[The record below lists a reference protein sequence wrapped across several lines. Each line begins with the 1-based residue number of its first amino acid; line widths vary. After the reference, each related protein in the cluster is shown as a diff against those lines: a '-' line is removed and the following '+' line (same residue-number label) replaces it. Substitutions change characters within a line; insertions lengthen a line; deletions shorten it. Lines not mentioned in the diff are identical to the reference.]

1 MNLVEN
7 PADPN
12 RCKGAAPDG
21 QCRAVAEPGSEYC
34 KAHGGRSN
42 KNEMETRSYLL
53 TQVDYKRRLAQLQ
66 AQSEPIRELKD
77 AIALTHM
84 LIEKRF
90 NLIKDDNDLL
100 AACGP
105 LNSLLLTMERLV
117 KSAVQLEQNLGA
129 LLSKPTVLNLGQ
141 TIVTIIIDELAGIPD
156 YEERVDRINSRIF
169 ESIAL
174 TSNVESK
181 QHG

>member
-1 MNLVEN
+1 MSRIEY
-7 PADPN
+7 PADPR
-12 RCKGAAPDG
+12 RCKAAAAAG
-21 QCRAVAEPGSEYC
+21 QCREVVEHGSEYC
-34 KAHGGRSN
+34 KVHGGRST
-42 KNEMETRSYLL
+42 KNEEDTRSYLL

-90 NLIKDDNDLL
+90 NLIQNDNDLL

-117 KSAVQLEQNLGA
+117 KSAVQLEHNLNA

-141 TIVTIIIDELAGIPD
+141 TIVTIIIDELAGLPG
-156 YEERVDRINSRIF
+156 YEEHVDRIASRMF

-174 TSNVESK
+174 TNNAETK
-181 QHG
+181 